1 MSSRV
6 TSLRVAI
13 SLATILMGCSADTAQ
28 GKKREALGG
37 RADVAASGGSH
48 SYERTRMVADQIVA
62 RGIKDD
68 RVLDAMR
75 TVPRHEFVPNSW
87 KDRAYADHPLS
98 IGWDQTISQPYI
110 VAFMTEALRVHAGQ
124 KVLEVGTGSGY
135 QAAILAKMGVK
146 VYSVEI
152 VKPLGKAAKEL
163 LERLGY
169 DVSIRIGDGYDGW
182 PEESPFD
189 GIIVTAA
196 PKKVPPPLAAQLKEG
211 GRLVI
216 PLGGG
221 WQDLKVFRKVND
233 VLVVEGTL
241 PVAFVPMTGKAL
253 TPSLPSPARGRGR

>member
-6 TSLRVAI
+6 ISRCVAI
-13 SLATILMGCSADTAQ
+13 SLAAILMGCNAETAQ
-28 GKKREALGG
+28 GKKKEALGG
-37 RADVAASGGSH
+37 RADVAASDGSH
-48 SYERTRMVADQIVA
+48 SYARTRMVADQIVA

-75 TVPRHEFVPNSW
+75 TVPRHEFVPISW
-87 KDRAYADHPLS
+87 KDQAHADHPLS

-135 QAAILAKMGVK
+135 QAAILTEMGVK

-152 VKPLGKAAKEL
+152 VKPLGKAAKKL

-169 DVSIRIGDGYDGW
+169 DVSTRIGDGYDGW
-182 PEESPFD
+182 PQESPFD

-221 WQDLKVFRKVND
+221 WQDLKVFRKVNG
-233 VLVVEGTL
+233 VLVTEDTL

-253 TPSLPSPARGRGR
+253 TPSRPSPARGRGR